1 MKEGIFVIGV
11 EIICRGVGY
20 CILTLLKVSIICW
33 FTALLLC
40 QFKKEN
46 CIDPHQSVKEVTGE
60 LAKAYI
66 TGRECK
72 VSEHQEANTKKF
84 TLTSREVRSSKAL
97 CPRSQ
102 SILLPASIFVVVV

>member
-1 MKEGIFVIGV
+1 MYVSLQYFCYVIL
-11 EIICRGVGY
+11 R
-20 CILTLLKVSIICW
+20 KR
-33 FTALLLC
+33 
-40 QFKKEN
+40 N

-66 TGRECK
+66 TGRECR

-84 TLTSREVRSSKAL
+84 TLTSKEVRSSQAL

-102 SILLPASIFVVVV
+102 SMLLPASFVVV